1 MRVERTKEGW
11 YNLMD
16 HNDVPMIVLNRAELE
31 SLHESVKAALDI
43 EQTVQVPRI
52 PPGLHKSAVEAME
65 RARSA

>member
-43 EQTVQVPRI
+43 EQTV
-52 PPGLHKSAVEAME
+52 VEAME